1 MLLTKRE
8 EQLMKAF
15 LSYGKLSIDN
25 MEEILKVSRRTV
37 YRVLNDLTISLN
49 SQNISIIKEDQ
60 KYFFTGQLDVLQ
72 SFSSQESFSKVE
84 RLNLM
89 TYYLLT
95 SQSELTNDFF
105 QEEFAVSNVTIIQDI
120 AEIETRLSDFDVQI
134 KRQKG
139 YSISDKTFKK
149 RWLLAIL
156 LSNNISLS
164 DFWQMKMGYFDFI
177 SADRLVIAKSVFQ
190 KHQSELPEMD
200 SKLLQFFIILL
211 ALSNWQAIEKD
222 NQSVSKLALDF
233 SQKVFADFSSQSNDF
248 YPISEILY
256 FAKLLDLLL
265 LKRQETPLFQENFD
279 SEFFYN
285 VSNLIDKVALYTKI
299 NFTKDQTLF
308 KFLFNHIRLSLA
320 VQILFADSKVTDLAH
335 EALRN
340 NEYLHRVIQLLVMEI
355 FPNYLQTEWE
365 LELITLHFASSL
377 RRSPQIYPVRI
388 LLLTD
393 ERPLATE
400 LLVSRLKNIAPF
412 IESIATKACSSLEES
427 DFDTYDAILATKLLS
442 HDNIQFVST
451 YPNPS
456 EMLGLE
462 EFLQDVQINRDVKL
476 RESQNVMMQM
486 DFKDYFN
493 ASQLIL
499 KRFYLKPLNNRKQ
512 FNHTID
518 DIIQN
523 VDMVSDKEYLTRKLN
538 KRFNESPMAIPET
551 NLALIHTQSSKVMK
565 SVFLVF
571 ELENPVFAK
580 SMNGQDELVKRVLVM
595 LTPLEEGDE
604 VRDLMTA
611 ISQSII
617 ENHLY
622 TEIYKKANQDIIY
635 QLLNQIFTEK
645 IKKLEN

>member
-1 MLLTKRE
+1 M
-8 EQLMKAF
+8 
-15 LSYGKLSIDN
+15 
-25 MEEILKVSRRTV
+25 
-37 YRVLNDLTISLN
+37 
-49 SQNISIIKEDQ
+49 
-60 KYFFTGQLDVLQ
+60 
-72 SFSSQESFSKVE
+72 
-84 RLNLM
+84 
-89 TYYLLT
+89 
-95 SQSELTNDFF
+95 
-105 QEEFAVSNVTIIQDI
+105 
-120 AEIETRLSDFDVQI
+120 
-134 KRQKG
+134 
-139 YSISDKTFKK
+139 
-149 RWLLAIL
+149 

-320 VQILFADSKVTDLAH
+320 VPILFADSKVTDLAH

-388 LLLTD
+388 L
-393 ERPLATE
+393 
-400 LLVSRLKNIAPF
+400 
-412 IESIATKACSSLEES
+412 C
-427 DFDTYDAILATKLLS
+427 
-442 HDNIQFVST
+442 
-451 YPNPS
+451 
-456 EMLGLE
+456 
-462 EFLQDVQINRDVKL
+462 
-476 RESQNVMMQM
+476 
-486 DFKDYFN
+486 
-493 ASQLIL
+493 
-499 KRFYLKPLNNRKQ
+499 
-512 FNHTID
+512 
-518 DIIQN
+518 
-523 VDMVSDKEYLTRKLN
+523 
-538 KRFNESPMAIPET
+538 
-551 NLALIHTQSSKVMK
+551 
-565 SVFLVF
+565 
-571 ELENPVFAK
+571 
-580 SMNGQDELVKRVLVM
+580 
-595 LTPLEEGDE
+595 
-604 VRDLMTA
+604 
-611 ISQSII
+611 
-617 ENHLY
+617 
-622 TEIYKKANQDIIY
+622 
-635 QLLNQIFTEK
+635 
-645 IKKLEN
+645 

>member
-320 VQILFADSKVTDLAH
+320 VPILFADSKVTDLAH

-551 NLALIHTQSSKVMK
+551 NLALIHW
-565 SVFLVF
+565 
-571 ELENPVFAK
+571 
-580 SMNGQDELVKRVLVM
+580 
-595 LTPLEEGDE
+595 
-604 VRDLMTA
+604 
-611 ISQSII
+611 SQ
-617 ENHLY
+617 Y
-622 TEIYKKANQDIIY
+622 FTIYR
-635 QLLNQIFTEK
+635 
-645 IKKLEN
+645 

>member
-1 MLLTKRE
+1 
-8 EQLMKAF
+8 
-15 LSYGKLSIDN
+15 
-25 MEEILKVSRRTV
+25 
-37 YRVLNDLTISLN
+37 
-49 SQNISIIKEDQ
+49 
-60 KYFFTGQLDVLQ
+60 
-72 SFSSQESFSKVE
+72 
-84 RLNLM
+84 M

-320 VQILFADSKVTDLAH
+320 VPILFADSKVTDLAH

-393 ERPLATE
+393 ERSLATE

-499 KRFYLKPLNNRKQ
+499 KRFYLKPLNNRRYCQ
-512 FNHTID
+512 
-518 DIIQN
+518 
-523 VDMVSDKEYLTRKLN
+523 
-538 KRFNESPMAIPET
+538 
-551 NLALIHTQSSKVMK
+551 
-565 SVFLVF
+565 
-571 ELENPVFAK
+571 
-580 SMNGQDELVKRVLVM
+580 
-595 LTPLEEGDE
+595 
-604 VRDLMTA
+604 
-611 ISQSII
+611 
-617 ENHLY
+617 
-622 TEIYKKANQDIIY
+622 
-635 QLLNQIFTEK
+635 
-645 IKKLEN
+645 

>member
-233 SQKVFADFSSQSNDF
+233 SQKVFVDFSSQSNDF

-320 VQILFADSKVTDLAH
+320 VPILFADSKVTDLAH

>member
-1 MLLTKRE
+1 M
-8 EQLMKAF
+8 
-15 LSYGKLSIDN
+15 
-25 MEEILKVSRRTV
+25 
-37 YRVLNDLTISLN
+37 
-49 SQNISIIKEDQ
+49 
-60 KYFFTGQLDVLQ
+60 
-72 SFSSQESFSKVE
+72 
-84 RLNLM
+84 
-89 TYYLLT
+89 
-95 SQSELTNDFF
+95 
-105 QEEFAVSNVTIIQDI
+105 
-120 AEIETRLSDFDVQI
+120 
-134 KRQKG
+134 
-139 YSISDKTFKK
+139 
-149 RWLLAIL
+149 

-211 ALSNWQAIEKD
+211 ALSNWQTIEKD

-320 VQILFADSKVTDLAH
+320 VPILFADSKVTDLAH

-499 KRFYLKPLNNRKQ
+499 KRFY
-512 FNHTID
+512 
-518 DIIQN
+518 
-523 VDMVSDKEYLTRKLN
+523 
-538 KRFNESPMAIPET
+538 
-551 NLALIHTQSSKVMK
+551 
-565 SVFLVF
+565 
-571 ELENPVFAK
+571 
-580 SMNGQDELVKRVLVM
+580 
-595 LTPLEEGDE
+595 
-604 VRDLMTA
+604 
-611 ISQSII
+611 
-617 ENHLY
+617 
-622 TEIYKKANQDIIY
+622 
-635 QLLNQIFTEK
+635 
-645 IKKLEN
+645 